1 MTEGL
6 QQPTSTT
13 GYVLVVGAANLDILS
28 AAQSLLTMGDS
39 NLGRIRCTPGGVAR
53 NTAEN
58 LARLGHTTRLIAA
71 VGDDAFGRNLLDVTR
86 AAGVD
91 IQLCA
96 VLTEHATSTYLSVHH
111 SQGEMAVAVNDMGI
125 VDAITPEFLAAHTAV
140 IKQASAVV
148 VDCNLPADTLAWLL
162 SQSKAPVFVD
172 AVSAAKCLRIRPHL
186 RGIHTLKLNQIEAQ
200 KLTGLPCES
209 PADIQAAAAWLYGEG
224 VRQILVSLGERGML
238 WSDMQAGQ
246 GLQAALPCKVVNVT
260 GAGDALLAGWVHAF
274 MHRQP
279 LADAARFAQACAALT
294 VGSESANHPGLS
306 VTAVTHLL
314 HPAP

>member
-28 AAQSLLTMGDS
+28 AAQSLLIMGDS
-39 NLGRIRCTPGGVAR
+39 NLGRIRCAPGGVAR

-86 AAGVD
+86 AAGVHVE
-91 IQLCA
+91 LCA
-96 VLTEHATSTYLSVHH
+96 VLKEHATSTYLSVHH

-125 VDAITPEFLAAHTAV
+125 VDAITPEFFTAHSAIV
-140 IKQASAVV
+140 NQASAVV
-148 VDCNLPADTLAWLL
+148 IDCNLPADTLAWLL

-172 AVSAAKCLRIRPHL
+172 AVSAAKCLRIKPCLQHV
-186 RGIHTLKLNQIEAQ
+186 HTLKLNQIEAQ
-200 KLTGLPCES
+200 TLTGLPCDI
-209 PADIQAAAAWLYGEG
+209 PADIQAAAAWLHGQG
-224 VRQILVSLGERGML
+224 VRQVLVSLGDRGMFY
-238 WSDMQAGQ
+238 SDVQAGH
-246 GLQAALPCKVVNVT
+246 GLQAALSCKVVNVT

-274 MHRQP
+274 MHRLP
-279 LADAARFAQACAALT
+279 LANAARFAQACAALT